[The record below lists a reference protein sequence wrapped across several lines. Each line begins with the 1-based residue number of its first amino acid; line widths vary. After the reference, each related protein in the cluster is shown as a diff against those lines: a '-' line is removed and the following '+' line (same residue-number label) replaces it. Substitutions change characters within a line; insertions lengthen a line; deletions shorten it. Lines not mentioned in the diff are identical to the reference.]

1 MENQNPSYHIK
12 PLLPR
17 DIGQAMELSNAE
29 GWNQTKADWELLVQ
43 NHQNICLAAVSDGK
57 IVGTATAIN
66 YSGDVAWIGMVL
78 ELLISKSHFEKRSYS
93 GKGTRFFST

>member
-43 NHQNICLAAVSDGK
+43 NHQNIFLAAVSDGK
-57 IVGTATAIN
+57 IVGTATAMN
-66 YSGDVAWIGMVL
+66 YSSDVAWIGMVL
-78 ELLISKSHFEKRSYS
+78 ELLASKPHFGKTLKKQKR
-93 GKGTRFFST
+93 TRFLST